1 MASSSHPSQPAE
13 ARPLATAV
21 AVARRVNRLSAHV
34 CPTSRAAAPVVAA
47 AAAATAVAAAPLHPL
62 FQGRPNLMLVPIATP
77 LLPLDEAAKP
87 APATARRRLDVPSLE
102 RYVQHLYGEGY
113 EGIYVGGSSGEG
125 YHMEEA
131 LRMELCEAAVEA
143 SRGSGKIV
151 MVHVGAAKS
160 AEAIR
165 LAAHAAAAGA
175 DCIAAIPPYVGSPV
189 PTFAEVVAFYTELA
203 TATAPT
209 PVVCYNIPGLTGA
222 PLSVA
227 QLTTLM
233 NSHPGVVGIKY
244 SDSDMASLLSLT
256 GACPDKVG
264 CL

>member
-13 ARPLATAV
+13 EARPSATAV
-21 AVARRVNRLSAHV
+21 AAGRRVNRLSAHV
-34 CPTSRAAAPVVAA
+34 CPSAASPVVA

-131 LRMELCEAAVEA
+131 LRMELCERAVEA

-165 LAAHAAAAGA
+165 LAAHAAAAARSETRLGA
-175 DCIAAIPPYVGSPV
+175 APRSFSLSIGYRKLVRAACVILR
-189 PTFAEVVAFYTELA
+189 TFHAARARRAGRL
-203 TATAPT
+203 
-209 PVVCYNIPGLTGA
+209 GRRGRRR
-222 PLSVA
+222 
-227 QLTTLM
+227 
-233 NSHPGVVGIKY
+233 
-244 SDSDMASLLSLT
+244 
-256 GACPDKVG
+256 
-264 CL
+264 